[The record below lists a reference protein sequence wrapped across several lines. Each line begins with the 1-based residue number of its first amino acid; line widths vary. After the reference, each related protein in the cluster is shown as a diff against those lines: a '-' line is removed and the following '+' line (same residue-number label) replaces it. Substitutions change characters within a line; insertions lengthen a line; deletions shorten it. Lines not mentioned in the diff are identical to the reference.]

1 MREQVQ
7 RLLSWHAALGE
18 LAIVVVGVIIALGVG
33 SWWDQKQERRLEAEH
48 LVELR
53 IESARNLEEL
63 RSTLARMDTL
73 KANTLILIEVVE
85 GARPAPP
92 VDSLVELT
100 WLSFSFATY
109 NPLSTAYDNLL
120 SSGGIQLIRD
130 EGLKRDLAL
139 FNAHVEGLQRQ
150 DWVLD
155 QWNRIIQ
162 PWVISNF
169 QLDWLAP
176 SYREEHGVLDPLV
189 QTDWGAVLQD
199 QEFKGIVINRLI
211 AITDYMAGLY
221 DLLPAA
227 EAVVDRL
234 EGLAPGPVGVGAS

>member
-7 RLLSWHAALGE
+7 RLLSWRAALGE

-33 SWWDQKQERRLEAEH
+33 SWWDQKQERRLEAAH
-48 LVELR
+48 FIELR

-109 NPLSTAYDNLL
+109 NPFSTAYDNLL

-130 EGLKRDLAL
+130 HRYHGQYRGHIHYWILWRGNKPEVAAL
-139 FNAHVEGLQRQ
+139 E
-150 DWVLD
+150 
-155 QWNRIIQ
+155 
-162 PWVISNF
+162 
-169 QLDWLAP
+169 
-176 SYREEHGVLDPLV
+176 
-189 QTDWGAVLQD
+189 
-199 QEFKGIVINRLI
+199 QENG
-211 AITDYMAGLY
+211 TGH
-221 DLLPAA
+221 P
-227 EAVVDRL
+227 
-234 EGLAPGPVGVGAS
+234 